1 MGSHPVPAGTR
12 RASLAAATVSVMTA
26 ASSRRDSAAH
36 PLANGA
42 SPAVIRQWL
51 LPRDARRF
59 VSEYE
64 EAIDEART
72 SLDLAAVFEVIERWR
87 RIAILQ
93 TDPEA
98 YRQTIRRAAELA
110 TGQASPDDEPIE
122 VSAAKAGM

>member
-1 MGSHPVPAGTR
+1 
-12 RASLAAATVSVMTA
+12 MTA

>member
-1 MGSHPVPAGTR
+1 MSA
-12 RASLAAATVSVMTA
+12 MTA
-26 ASSRRDSAAH
+26 ASSHRDSAAH
-36 PLANGA
+36 PLASGA

-72 SLDLAAVFEVIERWR
+72 SLELATVFEVVERWR

-98 YRQTIRRAAELA
+98 YRRTIRRAAELA
-110 TGQASPDDEPIE
+110 TGQIPPDDEPIE
-122 VSAAKAGM
+122 VSAMKAGM